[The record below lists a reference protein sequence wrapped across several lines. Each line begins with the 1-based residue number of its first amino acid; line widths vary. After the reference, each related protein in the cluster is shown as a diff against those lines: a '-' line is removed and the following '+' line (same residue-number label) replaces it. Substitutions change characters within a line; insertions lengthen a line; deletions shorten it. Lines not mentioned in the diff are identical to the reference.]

1 MSESLCRR
9 IKLGPSPAAR
19 DSFAA
24 QVSWWRE
31 TPPNNPGKVLNLG
44 EGFLL
49 PAQLCFHSPLT
60 ARRLFPLSVLWEQ
73 QDLSQI
79 TEPPAWIFLHNV
91 IVLNVILKEL
101 RHLSKSL
108 GACNET
114 FQLAAVLFYFFLL
127 FWRRLSQFWA
137 CCLVP
142 KSSLGLGWI
151 LQDCGV
157 TYSAE

>member
-1 MSESLCRR
+1 MQKNKTRPISCCQGQFCCSGQLVETNSPQQPWKGFKFRWRL
-9 IKLGPSPAAR
+9 PAACSALFSFSP
-19 DSFAA
+19 DSKEAF
-24 QVSWWRE
+24 
-31 TPPNNPGKVLNLG
+31 PP
-44 EGFLL
+44 
-49 PAQLCFHSPLT
+49 LCALRT
-60 ARRLFPLSVLWEQ
+60 ARL
-73 QDLSQI
+73 
-79 TEPPAWIFLHNV
+79 EPDHRTPSLDFLHNV